1 MATFVMFGKYSA
13 QAIKEMSPARTE
25 KGVALIKQLG
35 GEVKAMYAL
44 LGKIDLVF
52 VVTLPSLEAA
62 LKASV
67 ALSKQTGIA
76 FTTSPAISVEE
87 FDKLVA

>member
-1 MATFVMFGKYSA
+1 
-13 QAIKEMSPARTE
+13 
-25 KGVALIKQLG
+25 
-35 GEVKAMYAL
+35 
-44 LGKIDLVF
+44 